1 MKDAEA
7 LLKEQIKAGPT
18 GVYLLYGEE
27 PYLVDQYA
35 RQLQQRTV
43 ADPEDVFNCQR
54 LDGEETTP
62 EQLEQAVTMLPVMAE
77 KICVTVR
84 DMDLAACSDRIV
96 ALMRDLPDT
105 CVLIFRQVSRQPD
118 RRKKSWQAVL
128 KQVEAAGL
136 AVSFA
141 RRSPAQLQQLLV
153 SGAGQRGC
161 RLDARGAALLA
172 EQAGNDLYVLSHELD
187 KMAALAADGVI
198 TEELIRTAGTKNLE
212 VRVFQLSRAILAG
225 QAAQV
230 YELLRQLAVQKEE
243 PLAILGVLSTAYAD
257 LYRAKVAAQGG
268 IPVAELAADFPG
280 YRGKEFRLQN
290 AARDA
295 RRLALATLRQS
306 LDILAQ
312 ADGAFKTGRG
322 SDWVLL
328 EQTAARLM
336 QCVGASGS
344 RAR

>member
-172 EQAGNDLYVLSHELD
+172 ELQTTGGSRKLYRELGRYAVSVYDQHFQALY
-187 KMAALAADGVI
+187 
-198 TEELIRTAGTKNLE
+198 TAGALLTAHDVPALDEN
-212 VRVFQLSRAILAG
+212 SAILNEPSLYSETMGLSLEPESG
-225 QAAQV
+225 QAKFV
-230 YELLRQLAVQKEE
+230 
-243 PLAILGVLSTAYAD
+243 
-257 LYRAKVAAQGG
+257 
-268 IPVAELAADFPG
+268 
-280 YRGKEFRLQN
+280 
-290 AARDA
+290 
-295 RRLALATLRQS
+295 
-306 LDILAQ
+306 
-312 ADGAFKTGRG
+312 
-322 SDWVLL
+322 
-328 EQTAARLM
+328 
-336 QCVGASGS
+336 
-344 RAR
+344 